1 LRQAVAALFGL
12 FCQQLANKKPEK
24 TVAAGPEPAVVQ
36 QLRQVTVE
44 KLVQYIHPQT
54 CAVSLAWEQES
65 DRHAR
70 VALLDFIFH

>member
-1 LRQAVAALFGL
+1 MRPSLGFLV
-12 FCQQLANKKPEK
+12 QQLANKKPEK
-24 TVAAGPEPAVVQ
+24 AVVAGTEPAMVL

-44 KLVQYIHPQT
+44 KLVQYIFPQT

-70 VALLDFIFH
+70 VDLLDFIFH